1 MKKFLIFIFLIIT
14 VYIHPTNDINNL
26 KKSLYIVPEKE
37 KIDIL
42 HKLAS
47 SYDILPISECITYSE
62 QALELSKKIND
73 KSFEINSLLIIAKLY
88 DQSGNY
94 ESSLIYFQKYTTL
107 KDSISQ
113 VEFEKEKKQV
123 QRQIVLR
130 NSFMIAFIILLN
142 IAFIIFTRYRVKTQA
157 HNKLEEAHIK
167 LAEIARRDPLTDLS
181 NRRDMLEKIEYETNR
196 FERSHKPFTILMG
209 DIDFFKAVNDKYG
222 HDCGDYILKEIAR
235 IFQSS
240 VRKQDVVG
248 RWGGEEFMLM
258 LPETN
263 LDGGRIVA
271 EKIRGK
277 VEKAGFKYQN
287 YEILLTITF
296 GVSTYNTT
304 INIDECIKKADQA
317 LYIGKRKGRNCVI
330 LFHEEDVLIG

>member
-1 MKKFLIFIFLIIT
+1 MKFLIFIFLIIT

-26 KKSLYIVPEKE
+26 KKRLFIVPEKE
-37 KIDIL
+37 RIEIL

-47 SYDILPISECITYSE
+47 FYDTLPISECITYSE
-62 QALELSKKIND
+62 QALKLSKKLND
-73 KSFEINSLLIIAKLY
+73 KTSEINSLLIIAELY

-94 ESSLIYFQKYTTL
+94 ESSLIYFQKYITL

-113 VEFEKEKKQV
+113 IEFEKEKKQV
-123 QRQIVLR
+123 QRQIILR

-142 IAFIIFTRYRVKTQA
+142 IIFVFFTRYRLKTQA

-167 LAEIARRDPLTDLS
+167 LAEIARSDPLTKLS
-181 NRRDMLEKIEYETNR
+181 NRRDMREKIEYETNR

-222 HDCGDYILKEIAR
+222 HDCGDYVLKEIAR

-263 LDGGRIVA
+263 LEGGRIVA
-271 EKIRGK
+271 EKIR
-277 VEKAGFKYQN
+277 EKIEKFEFIYQN
-287 YEILLTITF
+287 YKILLTITL
-296 GVSTYNTT
+296 GVSIYNTT
-304 INIDECIKKADQA
+304 INIDECIKKTDQA
-317 LYIGKRKGRNCVI
+317 LYKGKKKGRNCVV
-330 LFHEEDVLIG
+330 LFKEDDVLIG